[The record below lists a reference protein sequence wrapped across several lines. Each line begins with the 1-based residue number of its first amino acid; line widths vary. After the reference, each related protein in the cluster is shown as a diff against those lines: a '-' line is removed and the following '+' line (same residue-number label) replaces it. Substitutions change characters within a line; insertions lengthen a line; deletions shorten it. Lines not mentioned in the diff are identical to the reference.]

1 MAFGSK
7 AQFCL
12 VSAMKRDRR
21 ERGMGLGECGL
32 GTDSGVEGSLRWV
45 LLLIQG
51 VGERRRDQ
59 QGHGR

>member
-32 GTDSGVEGSLRWV
+32 GTDSGVEGSLRWF

-51 VGERRRDQ
+51 VGERRD
-59 QGHGR
+59 